1 MPVLPAPAEPVPGPL
16 RGDVPVD
23 ACSCRHFMRSSPVS
37 VSQRPVLDPLEAAPL
52 VAPLTPTL
60 VSEERGLVPRVP
72 ALSELVPVDG
82 APAGALPRLPG
93 GVALCVPAVLALPP
107 VFAPMPDP
115 DWVWAMAID
124 DTASRAA
131 AVAVQSRFGFI
142 RLL

>member
-1 MPVLPAPAEPVPGPL
+1 
-16 RGDVPVD
+16 
-23 ACSCRHFMRSSPVS
+23 MRSSPVS

-60 VSEERGLVPRVP
+60 VSEDRGLVPRLP
-72 ALSELVPVDG
+72 ALSALVPVDG
-82 APAGALPRLPG
+82 A
-93 GVALCVPAVLALPP
+93 LCVLAVLALPP